1 MKDRKKLAEMILKA
15 VVSSEEFHV
24 NGRNLDK
31 EVKEILLNV
40 DGDKDPSL
48 MNKSGFAVDIGRITI
63 LKKGREE
70 FIEGYGGHMMP
81 TEIEA
86 IYCSYFDNDMD
97 FSGESEIIK
106 YLCGMTNFLIEKYNA
121 GLSRKSGSKIDG
133 AAKEV
138 FGVLLSGGIV
148 NLSITF
154 KKSKSHDTYTLYAI
168 NDLNKEVEI
177 GNSSVCAGDAFND
190 FLARALGLEC
200 FKHCEYDIFSEDN
213 YFNNMFKE
221 FLGIDLMGNGTTYKL
236 RLLNK

>member
-1 MKDRKKLAEMILKA
+1 MKDRKKLAELVLKA

-24 NGRNLDK
+24 EGKNLDK
-31 EVKEILLNV
+31 EVKEILINI
-40 DGDKDPSL
+40 DSDKDPSL
-48 MNKSGFAVDIGRITI
+48 MAKSGFAVDIGRITI
-63 LKKGREE
+63 LKKGKEE
-70 FIEGYGGHMMP
+70 FIEGYGGHMVP
-81 TEIEA
+81 TGIEA
-86 IYCSYFDNDMD
+86 IYCSYFDDDMN
-97 FSGESEIIK
+97 FSEESDLIK
-106 YLCGMTNFLIEKYNA
+106 YLYGMTNLLMEKYNDN
-121 GLSRKSGSKIDG
+121 LSRKFSSKIDR

-148 NLSITF
+148 NLTTTF
-154 KKSKSHDTYTLYAI
+154 RYSKSHDVYTLYAI
-168 NDLNKEVEI
+168 NDLNEEVEI

-221 FLGIDLMGNGTTYKL
+221 FLGLDLIRGTTYQL